1 MHCFWCTVVS
11 GNLVL
16 KEHKAAKW
24 LGKDDMKM
32 VAWLPAYLEIIDLIK
47 LSITNR
53 RYLTGHSASCKN

>member
-24 LGKDDMKM
+24 LSKDDMNT
-32 VAWLPAYLEIIDLIK
+32 VAWLPADLEIIELIK
-47 LSITNR
+47 QDI
-53 RYLTGHSASCKN
+53 